1 MRILRHT
8 GMRPLVTLATLVLVG
23 ASAGTSHSSGG
34 GAPLFGTDGS
44 LGNLIA
50 IDANSGVGTV
60 VGPMGVGPVPS
71 LAIEPETGI
80 MYAGGGAGLPNLYTV
95 DPATG
100 AATFVG
106 DSGLGFAAIGA
117 LDFRRKDLFAAVN
130 LAGDGGTGSDH
141 LARIDKTNGA
151 ATVIGP
157 FGTCTGVTVP
167 AGGFGSCSIEGI
179 EAIAFDKR
187 GRLWAALSARGAAG
201 TPGLYRV
208 DISTGA
214 ASFVAP
220 IVEHDTGLPA
230 SGGVVSLEFRGHN
243 LFGGTATALGAATD
257 GGMLIEIDPDDGKF
271 EFVGSVS
278 ATGGSS
284 LAALAF

>member
-1 MRILRHT
+1 
-8 GMRPLVTLATLVLVG
+8 MRPLFTLATVVLAG
-23 ASAGTSHSSGG
+23 AAAGTSHSSGG

-44 LGNLIA
+44 QGNLIA
-50 IDANSGVGTV
+50 IDASSGVGTV
-60 VGPMGVGPVPS
+60 IGPMGVGPVPS
-71 LAIEPETGI
+71 LAIDPKTGT
-80 MYAGGGAGLPNLYTV
+80 MYAGGGAGLPDLYRV
-95 DPATG
+95 DATTG

-106 DSGLGFAAIGA
+106 NTGLGFAAIGA
-117 LDFRRKDLFAAVN
+117 LDFMRADLFAAVN

-141 LARIDKTNGA
+141 LALIDETSGA

-167 AGGFGSCSIEGI
+167 ADGFGSCSIEGI

-208 DISTGA
+208 DTSTGA
-214 ASFVAP
+214 ATFVAP
-220 IVEHDTGLPA
+220 ILNADTGLPP
-230 SGGVVSLEFRGHN
+230 SGGVVSLEFRGHS
-243 LFGGTATALGAATD
+243 LFGGTATALGPATD
-257 GGMLIEIDPDDGKF
+257 GGRLIEINPDDGSF

>member
-1 MRILRHT
+1 MRILRRT
-8 GMRPLVTLATLVLVG
+8 GMRPLFTLAMVVLAG
-23 ASAGTSHSSGG
+23 AAVGTSHSSG
-34 GAPLFGTDGS
+34 GAPLFGTDGF

-60 VGPMGVGPVPS
+60 VGSMGVGPVPS
-71 LAIEPETGI
+71 LAIDPKTGI
-80 MYAGGGAGLPNLYTV
+80 MYAGGGAGIPNLYTV
-95 DPATG
+95 DATTG

-130 LAGDGGTGSDH
+130 LAGDGATGSDH
-141 LARIDKTNGA
+141 LALIDKTSGA

-167 AGGFGSCSIEGI
+167 ADGFGSCSIDGI

-201 TPGLYRV
+201 TRGLYRV

-214 ASFVAP
+214 ATFVAP
-220 IVEHDTGLPA
+220 ILNEDTGLPP
-230 SGGVVSLEFRGHN
+230 SGGVVSLEFRGHS
-243 LFGGTATALGAATD
+243 LFGGTATALGPATD
-257 GGMLIEIDPDDGKF
+257 GGRLIEIDPDDGSF
-271 EFVGSVS
+271 AFVGSVS
-278 ATGGSS
+278 ATGGTS
-284 LAALAF
+284 LGALAF